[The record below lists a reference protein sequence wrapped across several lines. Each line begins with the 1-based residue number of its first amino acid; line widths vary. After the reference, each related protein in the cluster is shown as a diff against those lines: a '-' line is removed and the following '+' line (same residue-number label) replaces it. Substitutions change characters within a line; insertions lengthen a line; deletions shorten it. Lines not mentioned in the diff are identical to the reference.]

1 MPPNILR
8 YKTVHISLGD
18 DEMKKIVSII
28 MVLGFAVTLA
38 SAEVRTAAVFSDN
51 MVLQQGKAVAVWGW
65 ADPGEKVRVTFGKC
79 SGSAVADKQGNW
91 KVSIGPLN
99 VNSTGIELRVNTLI
113 FKNVLVGEVWVCS
126 GQSNMGWKVT
136 GAKNPAEEIADAKN
150 YPLVRLFTVANV
162 TSPTPLNDTKGE
174 WTVAS
179 PESVGR
185 FSAVGYFFGRE
196 LHKNLKVPIG
206 LINSSWGG
214 TPAEAWT
221 SRKQL
226 ETVGFLKAAA
236 NKWDQRVKNY
246 DSFAANKKYEEKLA
260 VWVHAA
266 AIAKAMKKPAPRRP
280 RKPSHPESSPQR
292 PASLYNGMIAPIS
305 QLTIAG
311 VIWYQGESNARR
323 AKEYRTLFPLMISNW
338 RKDWNQGDFPFL
350 FVQLA
355 NFLAV
360 QAQPVQTDA
369 SWPFLR
375 EAQTMTLSLKN
386 TAMASAIDIGDAGN
400 IHPKNK
406 QDVGRRLSLAARS
419 IAYKQKN
426 VFSGPMYKSMKIVK
440 GKIELTFDHAEA
452 GLETRD
458 GGDLKGFAI
467 AGKDGKWLWA
477 KAKIEGSKVVVWS
490 DEVSAP
496 TAVRYGWANNPIGNL
511 NNAGAESLPANPFRT
526 DID

>member
-1 MPPNILR
+1 
-8 YKTVHISLGD
+8 
-18 DEMKKIVSII
+18 

-38 SAEVRTAAVFSDN
+38 SAEVGIAAVFSDN

-221 SRKQL
+221 SCLGSRRSDCQGNEEAGAAQTQ
-226 ETVGFLKAAA
+226 ETIPSGIKPSATCITLQ
-236 NKWDQRVKNY
+236 WHDR
-246 DSFAANKKYEEKLA
+246 S
-260 VWVHAA
+260 H
-266 AIAKAMKKPAPRRP
+266 KPAHNRGSNLVSGR
-280 RKPSHPESSPQR
+280 EQCPQ
-292 PASLYNGMIAPIS
+292 G
-305 QLTIAG
+305 
-311 VIWYQGESNARR
+311 
-323 AKEYRTLFPLMISNW
+323 
-338 RKDWNQGDFPFL
+338 
-350 FVQLA
+350 
-355 NFLAV
+355 
-360 QAQPVQTDA
+360 
-369 SWPFLR
+369 
-375 EAQTMTLSLKN
+375 
-386 TAMASAIDIGDAGN
+386 
-400 IHPKNK
+400 
-406 QDVGRRLSLAARS
+406 
-419 IAYKQKN
+419 
-426 VFSGPMYKSMKIVK
+426 K
-440 GKIELTFDHAEA
+440 GI
-452 GLETRD
+452 
-458 GGDLKGFAI
+458 
-467 AGKDGKWLWA
+467 
-477 KAKIEGSKVVVWS
+477 
-490 DEVSAP
+490 
-496 TAVRYGWANNPIGNL
+496 
-511 NNAGAESLPANPFRT
+511 
-526 DID
+526 